1 MKLSSKRREKV
12 KVEETEVP
20 QKRHRKS
27 DQEIN
32 YKKIIRQEGER
43 ERKRD
48 EERKRG
54 RDNEDETERNKL
66 VRRVWGVRKGRM

>member
-1 MKLSSKRREKV
+1 MKLSSKKREKV

-27 DQEIN
+27 DREIK

-43 ERKRD
+43 ERK
-48 EERKRG
+48 EMKKEREGGIVSMKLR
-54 RDNEDETERNKL
+54 ETN
-66 VRRVWGVRKGRM
+66 